1 MGDLNKGET
10 FAAGETVSAAR
21 LHRLVEDATLKAGV
35 VTTTKIADGAIT
47 TEKLASSV
55 SLTVSSVAIS
65 ENKVLVGNAS
75 GIGAEV
81 AVDTG
86 TMNPAGFGVK
96 ALGIAAAQ
104 LAVDAV
110 ETAKIK
116 DANVTLP
123 KLAAQAASTI
133 VANGTGGSASPTAC
147 ALGTGLEFS
156 GGALRVSASVT
167 AATVAK
173 YTGTA
178 TVPASGAIA
187 SASHSLGAVPS
198 IVQVYLEC
206 LVDTM
211 GYRANTGSG
220 NPDRVPIDSLFS
232 SAFVP
237 AFTLNVNDTTVEVIR
252 YGATS
257 DVFVFKRTSGGVGIG
272 QYDYIHSNIETNWR
286 LRIIAWA

>member
-10 FAAGETVSAAR
+10 FSAGETVSAAR

-47 TEKLASSV
+47 TAKLASSV
-55 SLTVSSVAIS
+55 ALTVSAVTIS

-104 LAVDAV
+104 LAADAV

-123 KLAAQAASTI
+123 KLAAQAATTI
-133 VANGTGGSASPTAC
+133 VANATGSSASPTAC

-156 GGALRVSASVT
+156 GGALRVT
-167 AATVAK
+167 AAVS
-173 YTGTA
+173 
-178 TVPASGAIA
+178 SGI
-187 SASHSLGAVPS
+187 
-198 IVQVYLEC
+198 
-206 LVDTM
+206 
-211 GYRANTGSG
+211 
-220 NPDRVPIDSLFS
+220 
-232 SAFVP
+232 
-237 AFTLNVNDTTVEVIR
+237 VIR
-252 YGATS
+252 YKPDAVAFPAS
-257 DVFVFKRTSGGVGIG
+257 DSVTPFTHGLGDQPMDVQVWIECTADDQGYLAISDGSTPDRIPIEHLWTDSGGNDFPVFGVRANGQKIYVYREGSVGNV
-272 QYDYIHSNIETNWR
+272 YAYNTASRTNVPLDTSKWQ
-286 LRIIAWA
+286 LRVTAWA